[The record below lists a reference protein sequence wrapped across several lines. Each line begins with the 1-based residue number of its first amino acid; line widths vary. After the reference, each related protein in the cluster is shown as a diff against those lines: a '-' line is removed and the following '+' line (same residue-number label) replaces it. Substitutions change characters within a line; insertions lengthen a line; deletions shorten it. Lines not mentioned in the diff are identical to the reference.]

1 VGNSEQTGETAPS
14 GVDESL
20 SRLEAQYP
28 PRDLPEGAEVS
39 RVAPSPTGKPHI
51 GTALQAVIDYALA
64 SRTSGVFI
72 LRIEDTDRERLVPG
86 AMQDI
91 VAALDWLG
99 VPAHEGPPAGGSYGP
114 YVESERLTDYQ
125 IVAEWLVAH
134 GAAYL
139 CFCTLE
145 RLDEMRKQ
153 QIANKQPT
161 RYDRRCRTLTP
172 EERQGRLDNGE
183 RAVVRL
189 AMPLDGVKVYQD
201 PVRGPIEFELSEQDD
216 PVILKS
222 DGYPTYH
229 LAAMVDDHFMRVT
242 TVVRGEE
249 WISSTPKHLVLIE
262 ALGWQAPR
270 IVHTPI
276 LRDAQGRKLSK
287 RSGDTSVSHYR
298 SQGYLP
304 EAFRNFLTRL
314 VWVHPD
320 DKDVYPY
327 EDFIDGMRIE
337 DLPKTGP
344 FANPAL
350 LDFISGEWLRTL
362 DASTLYDAVV
372 DWLTW
377 LLEYYTSEGIEIEV
391 VRKQERVTVPV
402 PREEL
407 EAFHRAFMADRSYSE
422 RVLSLE
428 PERYHK
434 LGDIVLDTPLYYE
447 KLFQPASPE
456 MLVEVAQHD
465 WTLARELL
473 TEYRDWF
480 TGDEAPDAWEARMD
494 EMWQR
499 RELKRGVPFMLV
511 RVATTGSKRTPPLHA
526 VIDVLG
532 PEEVKRRL
540 NQALETLDASANE
553 PELTSGHQ

>member
-1 VGNSEQTGETAPS
+1 M
-14 GVDESL
+14 
-20 SRLEAQYP
+20 
-28 PRDLPEGAEVS
+28 S

-64 SRTSGVFI
+64 RKTYGVFI
-72 LRIEDTDRERLVPG
+72 LRVEDTDRERLFPG
-86 AMQDI
+86 A
-91 VAALDWLG
+91 VEEVLAALDWLG
-99 VPAHEGPPAGGSYGP
+99 VPPDEGPPANGDYGP
-114 YVESERLTDYQ
+114 YIESERLPDYQ
-125 IVAEWLVAH
+125 IVAGWLVEH
-134 GAAYL
+134 DAAYH
-139 CFCTLE
+139 CFCTPE

-153 QIANKQPT
+153 QVANKQPT
-161 RYDRRCRTLTP
+161 RYDRRCRALAP
-172 EERQGRLDNGE
+172 EERQRRLESGE

-189 AMPLDGVKVYQD
+189 AMPLEGVKVYQD
-201 PVRGPIEFELSEQDD
+201 PVRGPIEFELADQDD

-229 LAAMVDDHFMRVT
+229 LAAMVDDHLMRVT

-262 ALGWQAPR
+262 ALGWEPPR

-287 RSGDTSVSHYR
+287 RSGDTSVSYYR

-314 VWVHPD
+314 VWVHPED
-320 DKDVYPY
+320 RDVYPY
-327 EDFIDGMRIE
+327 EDFIDGMQIQ

-350 LDFISGEWLRTL
+350 LDFISGEWLKTY
-362 DASTLYDAVV
+362 DAPMLYDAVV
-372 DWLTW
+372 DWLGW
-377 LLEYYTSEGIEIEV
+377 ILEYYTSEGIEIEV
-391 VRKQERVTVPV
+391 VRKQDRVAVPV
-402 PREEL
+402 GRKEL
-407 EAFHRAFMADRSYSE
+407 ESFHSAFMGDREYSE

-434 LGDIVLDTPLYYE
+434 LGDIVLDTGLYYRQ
-447 KLFQPASPE
+447 LFQPASQE
-456 MLVEVAQHD
+456 MLVEAGRGEAA
-465 WTLARELL
+465 LARELL

-480 TGDEAPDAWEARMD
+480 RGDEKPEEWEARMD

-511 RVATTGSKRTPPLHA
+511 RVAVTGSKRTPPLHD

-532 PEEVKRRL
+532 PDEVKRRVD
-540 NQALETLDASANE
+540 QALGILNE
-553 PELTSGHQ
+553 PAPS